1 MIKEKIIENVGV
13 IYLDRPKQI
22 NALNSD
28 TIKKIS
34 EILKKWE
41 NDDKIKVVL
50 FDSLQDK
57 GFCAGGDLK
66 EIYNDFLKDGNCTEK
81 DRFFKI
87 EFDLDKYVKNYKKP
101 IISHWYGVTMGG
113 GIGLTI
119 NSDFII
125 TDQTVNWAMPETSL
139 GFVPDVGVCKYIS
152 NLPQAIGEYV
162 GLCGV
167 SLESSDLIKYNL
179 ADVYINSK
187 DYEKLI
193 TKLYDLS
200 KNYEADQIIENL
212 NKEAKKREV
221 KDSESE
227 IDKNIDEIKKYF
239 SNSSIQKIY
248 SDLEKH
254 LDDDFAKECYNILK
268 ERDPFMLT
276 IQFEK
281 YFVCKELSYEETI
294 DLDLK
299 IIQYAINKNSIKEGI
314 RAKIIDKDKNP
325 NWPCKSLGDISI
337 EEVKDLLS
345 IDKTYE
351 ERGL

>member
-41 NDDKIKVVL
+41 NDDKVKVVL

-66 EIYNDFLKDGNCTEK
+66 EIYNDFLKDDNCTEK
-81 DRFFKI
+81 YRFFKI
-87 EFDLDKYVKNYKKP
+87 EFALDKYVKNYKKP

-152 NLPQAIGEYV
+152 SLPQAIGEYV

-200 KNYEADQIIENL
+200 KSYESNQLIEQFS
-212 NKEAKKREV
+212 KESKKFEV
-221 KDSESE
+221 QASKSN
-227 IDKNIDEIKKYF
+227 IDKNIEKINKYF
-239 SNSSIQKIY
+239 SHYSIQKIY
-248 SDLEKH
+248 SDLEKY
-254 LDDDFAKECYNILK
+254 LDDDFAKN
-268 ERDPFMLT
+268 
-276 IQFEK
+276 
-281 YFVCKELSYEETI
+281 
-294 DLDLK
+294 
-299 IIQYAINKNSIKEGI
+299 
-314 RAKIIDKDKNP
+314 AKKHLRNVIP
-325 NWPCKSLGDISI
+325 LC
-337 EEVKDLLS
+337 
-345 IDKTYE
+345 
-351 ERGL
+351 

>member
-1 MIKEKIIENVGV
+1 MIKEKIIENVGI

-22 NALNSD
+22 NALNFE
-28 TIKKIS
+28 TIKGIRKI
-34 EILKKWE
+34 LDKWKD
-41 NDDKIKVVL
+41 NDSIKAVL
-50 FDSLQDK
+50 FDSFSDK

-66 EIYNDFLKDGNCTEK
+66 EIYNEFLINDDCADK

-119 NSDFII
+119 NSNFII
-125 TDQTVNWAMPETSL
+125 TDETVNWAMPETSL

-152 NLPQAIGEYV
+152 SLPQALGQYV

-167 SLESSDLIKYNL
+167 SLESSDLIEYNL

-200 KNYEADQIIENL
+200 KNYEGDQLIENL
-212 NKEAKKREV
+212 NKEAKKWEV

-227 IDKNIDEIKKYF
+227 IDKNIDKINKYF
-239 SNSSIQKIY
+239 SHSSLNEIFE
-248 SDLEKH
+248 DLKDNT
-254 LDDDFAKECYNILK
+254 DDEFAKKCYYTLK

-294 DLDLK
+294 DLDLR

-314 RAKIIDKDKNP
+314 RAKIIDKDNNP
-325 NWPCKSLGDISI
+325 SWPCRSLDDISI

-345 IDKTYE
+345 IDKAYE
-351 ERGL
+351 ER

>member
-1 MIKEKIIENVGV
+1 MIKEKIIENVGI

-41 NDDKIKVVL
+41 NDDKIKVIL

-66 EIYNDFLKDGNCTEK
+66 EIYNDFLKDDNCTEK

-87 EFDLDKYVKNYKKP
+87 EFALDKYVKNYKKP

-200 KNYEADQIIENL
+200 KNYESNQLIDQFS
-212 NKEAKKREV
+212 KEAKKWEV
-221 KDSESE
+221 KDNESE
-227 IDKNIDEIKKYF
+227 IDKNIDKINKYF
-239 SNSSIQKIY
+239 SHSSLNEIFE
-248 SDLEKH
+248 DLKDNT
-254 LDDDFAKECYNILK
+254 DDEFAKKCYYTLK

-294 DLDLK
+294 DLDLR

-314 RAKIIDKDKNP
+314 RAKIIDKDNNP
-325 NWPCKSLGDISI
+325 SWPYRSLDDISI

-345 IDKTYE
+345 IDKAYE
-351 ERGL
+351 ER